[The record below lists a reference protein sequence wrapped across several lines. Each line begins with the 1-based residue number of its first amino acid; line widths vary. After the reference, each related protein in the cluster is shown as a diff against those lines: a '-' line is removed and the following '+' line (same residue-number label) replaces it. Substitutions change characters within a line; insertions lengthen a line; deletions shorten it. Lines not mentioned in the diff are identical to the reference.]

1 MKKILSV
8 SIRTAFVIY
17 CLALI
22 YILLINGRHN
32 IYGLAFSDYFRQMT
46 NLVPFKTIMLY
57 INAVTENR
65 IEIKTAVLNI
75 FGNLVLFLPMGIFLP
90 SLSKKLC
97 SFGRC
102 VLVSS
107 VIIIVFELLQLLLM
121 VGTFDIDDFILNIA
135 GAALGFALTKI
146 KFVRKFLQIGGNYV

>member
-1 MKKILSV
+1 MKKALAV
-8 SIRTAFVIY
+8 GIRTAFIIY
-17 CLALI
+17 CSALI

-32 IYGLAFSDYFRQMT
+32 VYGLAFSDYFRQMT
-46 NLVPFKTIMLY
+46 NFIPFKTIMLY
-57 INAVTENR
+57 INAAAENR
-65 IEIKTAVLNI
+65 IEIKTAVLNL

-90 SLSKKLC
+90 SISKKPC
-97 SFGRC
+97 SFVRAM
-102 VLVSS
+102 LVSS

-146 KFVRKFLQIGGNYV
+146 KFVRKFLQIGGSYV